1 MPWTYAG
8 CRTHRNSPHSLGRR
22 KEALLEPLLLQELLS
37 LEELERK
44 LLEEE
49 HLDLVVLLWELLG
62 FRDLQLFH
70 V

>member
-22 KEALLEPLLLQELLS
+22 KEALLELLLPS
-37 LEELERK
+37 LEELDRK

-62 FRDLQLFH
+62 FRYLVLFN